1 MQLVMRL
8 DLTHE
13 THGSMR
19 LVENKNPY
27 ILRCDEVDF
36 RRTEP
41 LKEQSA
47 LHFLFRS
54 TSIYLHSIN
63 MVNKSK
69 SATKVM
75 LFSIY

>member
-1 MQLVMRL
+1 MRL

-19 LVENKNPY
+19 LVENKNPC
-27 ILRCDEVDF
+27 ILRYDEVDF
-36 RRTEP
+36 RSTEP
-41 LKEQSA
+41 LKEKSA
-47 LHFLFRS
+47 LHFLFS
-54 TSIYLHSIN
+54 TSTYLHSIN
-63 MVNKSK
+63 TVNKSK